1 MYRKKAYMNNKIF
14 TKLPAVEQCRSL
26 MQSMA
31 VMDAILSPNW
41 EYRYYSYDTLW
52 GKDEIMAS
60 MRGSDG
66 EHYFALFRE
75 GNLII
80 KGLEQGYP
88 MLYKRFEQENLKAAA
103 EALLPQEFKDFLF
116 EPAFLPEETS
126 FCIWKI
132 GEKEWE
138 SITEPKDGELALL
151 ERILG
156 GAFAYASWAEDYY
169 ETALKVTELER
180 FFQGEPL
187 TKDICLSWNPKLDW
201 TEFCS
206 EIASMGIQIEL

>member
-1 MYRKKAYMNNKIF
+1 MNNKIL
-14 TKLPAVEQCRSL
+14 TKLPVIEQCQSL

-31 VMDAILSPNW
+31 VMDAILSPDW
-41 EYRYYSYDTLW
+41 EYRYYSYDALW

-66 EHYFALFRE
+66 EHYFALFRAD
-75 GNLII
+75 NLII

-88 MLYKRFEQENLKAAA
+88 MLPKRFEQKKRMVTP
-103 EALLPQEFKDFLF
+103 EALLPIEFKDFLT

-132 GEKEWE
+132 GEKEWN
-138 SITEPKDGELALL
+138 SFTELKDGELAIL

-169 ETALKVTELER
+169 EITLKVAELER
-180 FFQGEPL
+180 FFQGAPL

-206 EIASMGIQIEL
+206 EMGALGIQIER